1 MVWQM
6 GKLTVAMLITLATL
20 VTLPVTSP
28 AQTGAAAT
36 LSVLAPP
43 VERVAAGAGGRLPAS
58 TA

>member
-1 MVWQM
+1 MVGQM
-6 GKLTVAMLITLATL
+6 GKLTVAMLITLVTQL
-20 VTLPVTSP
+20 TLPVMAP

-43 VERVAAGAGGRLPAS
+43 VERVAAGRGHLPAS